1 MSVDM
6 CADMR
11 AGTCSGMRA
20 DMCVGIC
27 VDVHG
32 HVYRHAHRRAYRH
45 GVTAAA
51 GVQYRDIYSHTMSFR
66 RAGSFFFTALYKR
79 WRLRLFKAI
88 RQCHPNTSVESSSYK
103 TCRGSERTG
112 KACSKT
118 ISPRSHVSYLQ
129 NRGLK
134 ILTGPGHR
142 VHDGHRGHRGHGSQ
156 DTCGRSWS

>member
-66 RAGSFFFTALYKR
+66 RAGSFFLQPFTKDGVSDCLKPSDNATQIHRWSPLLTKHAEALN
-79 WRLRLFKAI
+79 A
-88 RQCHPNTSVESSSYK
+88 
-103 TCRGSERTG
+103 
-112 KACSKT
+112 
-118 ISPRSHVSYLQ
+118 
-129 NRGLK
+129 
-134 ILTGPGHR
+134 PGR
-142 VHDGHRGHRGHGSQ
+142 PVRR
-156 DTCGRSWS
+156 R